1 MADEQQQVDILYEQT
16 NKIMDSINLDK
27 PVTTL
32 NETDLLIKTLPKKFI
47 DKHKETIIVEAK
59 IRNILMDK
67 IAMRHLRL
75 IQNIKS
81 ELETSTEYYDQ
92 DVGTDKR
99 LNYKEGFEEVMTE
112 LNEEIRKLLSNVN
125 KDLIT
130 EDIEYD

>member
-125 KDLIT
+125 RDLIT

>member
-16 NKIMDSINLDK
+16 IKIMDSINLDK

-125 KDLIT
+125 RDLIT